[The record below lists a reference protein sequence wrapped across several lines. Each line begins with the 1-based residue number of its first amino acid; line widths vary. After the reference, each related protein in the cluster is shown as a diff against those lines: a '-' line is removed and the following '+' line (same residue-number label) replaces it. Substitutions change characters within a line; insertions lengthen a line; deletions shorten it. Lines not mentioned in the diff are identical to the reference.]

1 MSWGEGCANPNYTG
15 VYARVSN
22 QYWWIKRKI
31 CNDPDKS
38 ARGDFCDDI
47 SYSPTLPTNPSPAA
61 SPSISLSPT
70 PLPSIDPNVC
80 KDDPPNWIDY
90 MGDNCQDYE
99 RYDWCE
105 FAWQYPSNEG
115 VTALEACCSC
125 DGGTSQDNDECVDS
139 KLKMSIKIKG
149 KSKLRGCAW
158 VRKVPEK
165 MQQRCSIQHVRS
177 HCAATCGGN
186 CKRDSQCK
194 WQITLNN
201 VKVKQTCDWVKRKNT
216 ALRCSFKG
224 VSDTCRQTCSSD
236 RKIFL

>member
-1 MSWGEGCANPNYTG
+1 
-15 VYARVSN
+15 
-22 QYWWIKRKI
+22 
-31 CNDPDKS
+31 
-38 ARGDFCDDI
+38 
-47 SYSPTLPTNPSPAA
+47 
-61 SPSISLSPT
+61 
-70 PLPSIDPNVC
+70 
-80 KDDPPNWIDY
+80 

-105 FAWQYPSNEG
+105 FAWQYPSKEG

-125 DGGTSQDNDECVDS
+125 GGGTSQNDNECVDS

-149 KSKLRGCAW
+149 KLKVRGCDW

-165 MQQRCSIQHVRS
+165 VQQRCSIQHVRG

-194 WQITLNN
+194 WLITLNN
-201 VKVKQTCDWVKRKNT
+201 VKVKQTCEWVKRKNT
-216 ALRCSFKG
+216 ASRCSFKG

-236 RKIFL
+236 RNIFQ